1 MRLDALRSCPL
12 SCLTCAMLALTAR
25 EAHGATDIVPQIRI
39 TAEANDNPRLRTDDT
54 PPELRPSASRLLA
67 EARIGVTKYTE
78 RNEGTFEAAL
88 RSDAY
93 AEAADE
99 DLESTDL
106 FLHGDGRWRFE
117 RSRFGIAGDIA
128 REKITGTEFLGAIDD
143 DSDLD
148 VDGLLLGLNETRTR
162 ATVSPYT
169 EIDFGERSRM
179 RLDLQ
184 AMDVSY
190 SDESPLDPRTD
201 FTDWEAGA
209 AYVRVLDPRA
219 DLATR
224 VFGGRYEAT
233 DGRNVTDTTGI
244 EVLLT
249 RELSESWALTAGFG
263 VERSEFA
270 YLDPAGTF
278 FSGTDDNAIL
288 DLSLRKQGERSL
300 LELELSRR
308 ARPDSFGSVVIRNE
322 LAASLDRDLSP
333 KVRGG
338 VVFRAIRSDALDV
351 IPDHREYGRVELRLQ
366 WAFRPLWSLVASVQ
380 HSYWRNVNL
389 DARAYSDSATVGFNY
404 RGRSRR
410 TQP

>member
-1 MRLDALRSCPL
+1 MRPDALRSCPL
-12 SCLTCAMLALTAR
+12 SCLTCALLALMAR

-54 PPELRPSASRLLA
+54 LPELRASTSRLLA

-106 FLHGDGRWRFE
+106 FLGGTGRWRWE
-117 RSRFGIAGDIA
+117 RSRLGITGDIA
-128 REKITGTEFLGAIDD
+128 REKITGTEFLGAVDG

-148 VDGLLLGLNETRTR
+148 VDGVVLGFNETRTR

-169 EIDFGERSRM
+169 EIDFGERSRV

-190 SDESPLDPRTD
+190 RDDAPLSPRTD
-201 FTDWEAGA
+201 FTDWEAGG
-209 AYVRVLDPRA
+209 AYVRVLSPRT

-224 VFGGRYEAT
+224 VFGGRYEAA

-244 EVLLT
+244 ELRLE
-249 RELSESWALTAGFG
+249 REISDIWALTGGFG
-263 VERSEFA
+263 VERSDFA
-270 YLDPAGTF
+270 YVDAAGVF

-288 DLSLRKQGERSL
+288 DLSLRKETERSL
-300 LELELSRR
+300 LDLELSRR

-338 VVFRAIRSDALDV
+338 VVFRAIESDALDV

-366 WAFRPLWSLVASVQ
+366 WTFRPLWSLVAGIE
-380 HSYWRNVNL
+380 HSYWRNVEL
-389 DARAYSDSATVGFNY
+389 DARASSDSATIGFNY

>member
-1 MRLDALRSCPL
+1 
-12 SCLTCAMLALTAR
+12 MLALVAR

-54 PPELRPSASRLLA
+54 PPELRSSASRLLA

-88 RSDAY
+88 RSDVYSKAV
-93 AEAADE
+93 DE

-106 FLHGDGRWRFE
+106 FLGGAGRWRFE
-117 RSRFGIAGDIA
+117 RSRLGIDGDVA
-128 REKITGTEFLGAIDD
+128 REKITGTEFIGD

-148 VDGLLLGLNETRTR
+148 VDGVLLGFNETRTR
-162 ATVSPYT
+162 ATVRPYT
-169 EIDFGERSRM
+169 EIDFGERSRV
-179 RLDLQ
+179 RLDLRT
-184 AMDVSY
+184 MDVSY
-190 SDESPLDPRTD
+190 SDESPLSPRTD
-201 FTDWEAGA
+201 FTDWEAGG
-209 AYVRVLDPRA
+209 AYVRALNERA

-224 VFGGRYEAT
+224 VFGGRYEAA
-233 DGRNVTDTTGI
+233 DGRNITDTTGI
-244 EVLLT
+244 ELVLT
-249 RELSESWALTAGFG
+249 RDLSDIWALTAGFG
-263 VERSEFA
+263 IERSDFA
-270 YLDPAGTF
+270 YVDAAGIF
-278 FSGTDDNAIL
+278 FSGTDDNGIL
-288 DLSLRKQGERSL
+288 DLSLRKQTERSV

-338 VVFRAIRSDALDV
+338 VVFRAIESDALDV
-351 IPDHREYGRVELRLQ
+351 IPDHREYGRLELRLQ
-366 WAFRPLWSLVASVQ
+366 WAFRPLWSLVAGIE
-380 HSYWRNVNL
+380 HSYWRNVDL
-389 DARAYSDSATVGFNY
+389 GARANSDSATVGFNY